1 LANIKGTHLGGIK
14 KNRIQMKAEKR
25 GLMGIGMLI
34 IFIAV
39 IVVSAVAA
47 AVLIGSG
54 GSLEQRSVSTMK
66 GTEQEI
72 ASGLN
77 IYSII
82 GSDGS
87 DDGKVEQLEM
97 LVRLKPGSDPVNLNT
112 TVITI
117 DGRTSFQ
124 NLRYDE
130 SGGSGSGYYGVYYLR
145 RGGSALTGYI
155 NLGDSAVINI
165 SLSTAIGPDEKLVI
179 QIIPSQGSV
188 RRIGFTTPNVLIDRR
203 VFLFP

>member
-1 LANIKGTHLGGIK
+1 
-14 KNRIQMKAEKR
+14 
-25 GLMGIGMLI
+25 MGIGMLI

-47 AVLIGSG
+47 AVLIGAG
-54 GSLEQRSVSTMK
+54 GTLEQRSVTAMK
-66 GTEQEI
+66 GTEQEV
-72 ASGLN
+72 ATGLN
-77 IYSII
+77 IFSIV

-87 DDGKVEQLEM
+87 VDGTVNNLEM
-97 LVRLKPGSDPVNLNT
+97 LVRLRPGSDPVNLNA

-124 NLRYDE
+124 NLIYDD
-130 SGGSGSGYYGVYYLR
+130 SGATAPSDTGQYAVYYLR
-145 RGGSALTGYI
+145 RGGGSALPGYVSP
-155 NLGDSAVINI
+155 GDSAIINI
-165 SLSTAIGPDEKLVI
+165 SLEESIGPDEKLII

-188 RRIGFTTPNVLIDRR
+188 RRIGFQTPSVLIERR

>member
-1 LANIKGTHLGGIK
+1 
-14 KNRIQMKAEKR
+14 
-25 GLMGIGMLI
+25 MGIGMLI

-47 AVLIGSG
+47 AVLIGAG
-54 GSLEQRSVSTMK
+54 GSLEQRSVATMK
-66 GTEQEI
+66 GTEQEV

-77 IYSII
+77 VFSIV

-87 DDGKVEQLEM
+87 DDGMVENLEM
-97 LVRLKPGSDPVNLNT
+97 LVRLRPGSDPINLNT

-124 NLRYDE
+124 TLIYDDTGATAASA
-130 SGGSGSGYYGVYYLR
+130 SGQYAVYYLR
-145 RGGSALTGYI
+145 RGSGSALPGYVSA
-155 NLGDSAVINI
+155 GDSAVINI
-165 SLSTAIGPDEKLVI
+165 SLTDAIGPDEKLMI
-179 QIIPSQGSV
+179 QIIPGQGSV
-188 RRIGFTTPNVLIDRR
+188 RRVGFQTPSVLIEKR